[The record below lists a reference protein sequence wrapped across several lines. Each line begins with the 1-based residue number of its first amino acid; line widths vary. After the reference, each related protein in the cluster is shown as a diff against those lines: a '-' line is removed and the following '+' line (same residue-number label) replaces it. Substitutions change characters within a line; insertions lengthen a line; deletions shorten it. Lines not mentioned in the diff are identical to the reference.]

1 MPLVYFVDSSLNPVT
16 GGNAFG
22 ELAKVDLAL
31 SFHAKWQYLTNT
43 EKEDKI
49 IQATSQIDGL
59 DFKGSLVDP
68 TQPLQFPRVMT
79 DEATGDFTV
88 AEQVRRL
95 FRALVQQIEYNLNRV
110 GIGMTQYSHGNES
123 FTPRQ
128 DILCREAL
136 QSLMLYVRK

>member
-1 MPLVYFVDSSLNPVT
+1 MPLVYFVDSSLNPVP
-16 GGNAFG
+16 GGNAYG
-22 ELAKVDLAL
+22 ELAKVDMAL
-31 SFHAKWQYLTNT
+31 SYHAKWQYLTNA

-49 IQATSQIDGL
+49 VHATSQLDSL
-59 DFKGSLVDP
+59 DFKGAVVSG
-68 TQPLQFPRVMT
+68 TQPLQFPRAMT
-79 DEATGDFTV
+79 EDTTGDFTV
-88 AEQVRRL
+88 REQVRRL